1 MRDTQNMVGLAKQK
15 IMTER
20 RLFGNKVYSYTLVD
34 STMKIAYSLAK
45 KGVEEGAVVLA
56 EEQTQGKGKENRY
69 WFSPKG
75 GLWFSIILRP
85 HQINLSNIPQL
96 NILGAVGIVEAIER
110 DFFTLSPQIRWPN
123 DALIRKKKVGGVLC
137 RAKSIG
143 ENVDFVIMG
152 IGINLNIDEFPSPL
166 CFTATSLKREIGHY
180 IPKEVFL
187 SGILRELE
195 KLYISSKD
203 NFSSIIEKARLFSSL
218 LGRQVRVRMGKE
230 EFIGLAQ
237 DLDERGELIIRL
249 ENGTYKRIDSRK
261 DFFIR

>member
-1 MRDTQNMVGLAKQK
+1 LNEQKFIAKKKFFGKK
-15 IMTER
+15 I
-20 RLFGNKVYSYTLVD
+20 YSYAWVD
-34 STMKIAYSLAK
+34 STMKIAYSLA
-45 KGVEEGAVVLA
+45 EEGAKEGTVVVA
-56 EEQTQGKGKENRY
+56 EEQSQGKGRGNRY
-69 WFSPKG
+69 WFSPVG

-85 HQINLSNIPQL
+85 QIALPNITQL
-96 NILGAVGIVEAIER
+96 NILGAIGIIEAIR
-110 DFFTLSPQIRWPN
+110 KDFFLLSPQIRWPN
-123 DALIRKKKVGGVLC
+123 DVLIRKKKVGGVLC
-137 RAKSIG
+137 RAKSMG
-143 ENVDFVIMG
+143 KNVDFIIMG

-180 IPKEVFL
+180 IPREVFL

-218 LGRQVRVRMGKE
+218 LGRQVRVRMGKK

-237 DLDERGELIIRL
+237 DLDERGELVIRL
-249 ENGTYKRIDSRK
+249 ENGTYKKIDNRE